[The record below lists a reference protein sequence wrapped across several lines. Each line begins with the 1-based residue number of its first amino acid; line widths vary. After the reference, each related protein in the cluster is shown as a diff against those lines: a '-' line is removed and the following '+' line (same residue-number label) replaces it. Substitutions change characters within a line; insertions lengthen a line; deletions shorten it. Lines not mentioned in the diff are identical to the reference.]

1 MNQEQV
7 KASLLKHIQQEKQI
21 LLNSAVEKL
30 KIPLIQLQSAAK
42 TLEEEKHITSE
53 KTDKGKVIRLVDK
66 TAVTKTQTETKQPE
80 KAEKTD
86 KPVKK
91 KGRDTSK
98 FVFEKSEPLSK
109 GRCVLAIL
117 KAFIR
122 DKKPTLK
129 DLKAAFNDEIV
140 QRYGVTANLSDAKS
154 MSSDGR
160 NRYFLDQADILQC
173 KDGTKLACTNQWTT
187 ERFEALCKA
196 ARKVGYTVKAAA

>member
-42 TLEEEKHITSE
+42 ALEEQKHITSE

-66 TAVTKTQTETKQPE
+66 SNVQPKLQAVSPPATDKP
-80 KAEKTD
+80 AE

-98 FVFEKSEPLSK
+98 HVFEKSEPLSK

-117 KAFIR
+117 KAYIR
-122 DKKPTLK
+122 DKKPTVK
-129 DLKAAFNDEIV
+129 DLKATFNDEIV
-140 QRYGVTANLSDAKS
+140 QRYGVTANLSDAKA

-160 NRYFLDQADILQC
+160 NRYFLDQTDILVT
-173 KDGTKLACTNQWTT
+173 KDGVKLACTNQWTT

-196 ARKVGYTVKAAA
+196 ARKVGYTVKVSA